1 MNRMERLIAIITV
14 LQSRKYVTAEKI
26 AEKYRISVR
35 TVYRDIKA
43 LCESGIPIGF
53 EAPKGYFIVQGYFLP
68 PVSFTSEE
76 ANALLLMESLA
87 KGFADKSIQKHYSS
101 ALSKVKAGLRTTQ
114 KDNAESMSDNIKLQL
129 PARLYQDYEYLSV
142 IQTAVSDKKILYLEY
157 KNNSNEKSKREI
169 EPIGLIFYAFNWHV
183 IGWCHLRKEYRDFKV
198 SRIEKLIDTNMPFK
212 KNPHLPLNEYLP
224 QLPVNY

>member
-1 MNRMERLIAIITV
+1 MERLIAIITV
-14 LQSRKYVTAEKI
+14 LQSRKFVTAENI
-26 AEKYRISVR
+26 SAKYRISVR

-101 ALSKVKAGLRTTQ
+101 ALSKVKAGMRTTQ
-114 KDNAESMSDNIKLQL
+114 KDTIETLGDTIKLQL
-129 PARLYQDYEYLSV
+129 PDRLYQDHEYMSL
-142 IQTAVSDKKILYLEY
+142 IQTAISERKILTIEY
-157 KNNSNEKSKREI
+157 KNNKDEKSKRDI
-169 EPIGLIFYAFNWHV
+169 EPIGLIFYAFGWHL

-198 SRIEKLIDTNMPFK
+198 SRIEQLKCTDLPFK
-212 KNPHLPLNEYLP
+212 KDPHLPLNEYMKE
-224 QLPVNY
+224 LPVNY

>member
-1 MNRMERLIAIITV
+1 
-14 LQSRKYVTAEKI
+14 
-26 AEKYRISVR
+26 
-35 TVYRDIKA
+35 
-43 LCESGIPIGF
+43 
-53 EAPKGYFIVQGYFLP
+53 
-68 PVSFTSEE
+68 
-76 ANALLLMESLA
+76 
-87 KGFADKSIQKHYSS
+87 
-101 ALSKVKAGLRTTQ
+101 
-114 KDNAESMSDNIKLQL
+114 MSDNIKLQL